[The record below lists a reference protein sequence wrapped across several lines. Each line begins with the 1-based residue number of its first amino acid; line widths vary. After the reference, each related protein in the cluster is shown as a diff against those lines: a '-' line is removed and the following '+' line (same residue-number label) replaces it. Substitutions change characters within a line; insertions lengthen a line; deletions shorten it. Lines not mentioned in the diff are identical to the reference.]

1 MTLIY
6 QKCLLGFCI
15 LFITLMSGYIP
26 TVFAETGAKI
36 TAADLYHDNCSV
48 CHGDSGAG
56 AIWGR
61 NLLRS
66 PPRNFT
72 ITHVN
77 SELSRERMIASVTHG
92 VPGTAMVSFSSQ
104 LSAQQIQS
112 TVDYIRNNFMLTDE
126 KKKNITS
133 TKQLTPHKSQLAAE
147 YFSKMGVI
155 HQKKTLNIE
164 NQTKKTSADMR
175 LTMPGGLKGDRVK
188 GHAFYV
194 QNCSTCHGIKGD
206 GEGPRAYFIFP
217 RPLNFTQRQ
226 AKNQFNRPA
235 LFKAISIGKQGTEM
249 PAWKTV
255 LSQQEIADISEYVF
269 NEFISK

>member
-1 MTLIY
+1 MTLVN
-6 QKCLLGFCI
+6 QRCLLGFCS
-15 LFITLMSGYIP
+15 LFIILISGYIP
-26 TVFAETGAKI
+26 IVFANVETKT

-56 AIWGR
+56 AVWGG
-61 NLLRS
+61 NLLRT

-104 LSAQQIQS
+104 LNNHQIQS
-112 TVDYIRNNFMLTDE
+112 IVDYIRNNFMLTD
-126 KKKNITS
+126 KKKKRIVS
-133 TKQLTPHKSQLAAE
+133 TKQPTSHKSQLAAK

-155 HQKKTLNIE
+155 RRQKTLNVG
-164 NQTKKTSADMR
+164 NQAQKRSADMSAI
-175 LTMPGGLKGDRVK
+175 MPGGLKGDSAK
-188 GHAFYV
+188 GHAFYI
-194 QNCSTCHGIKGD
+194 QNCSTCHGLKGD

-217 RPLNFTQRQ
+217 RPLNFTQHL

-249 PAWKTV
+249 PAWKMV
-255 LSQQEIADISEYVF
+255 LSQQEIANISEYVF
-269 NEFISK
+269 SEFISK